1 MGDRSHLAEKIPLRR
16 EGTIE
21 ECARVVEFL
30 VTDLS
35 DYVTGQTIAIDGGYY
50 DG

>member
-1 MGDRSHLAEKIPLRR
+1 MAKRIPLRR

-21 ECARVVEFL
+21 ECAKVVEFL

-35 DYVTGQTIAIDGGYY
+35 DYVTGKTISIDGGAC
-50 DG
+50 DQR

>member
-1 MGDRSHLAEKIPLRR
+1 MTDRIALRR

-21 ECARVVEFL
+21 DCARVVEFL

-35 DYVTGQTIAIDGGYY
+35 DYVTGKTITVDGGAC
-50 DG
+50 DQR

>member
-1 MGDRSHLAEKIPLRR
+1 LSKRIPLRR

-21 ECARVVEFL
+21 ECAKVVEFL

-35 DYVTGQTIAIDGGYY
+35 DYVTGKTISIDGGAC
-50 DG
+50 DQR